1 MSFKKK
7 QFIGFGAIMALISIM
22 LIFILTM
29 INHMKGNIVE
39 IVEDRFQKERT
50 IVDLQQK
57 FASTDRELLF
67 LATDAQGA
75 DVQTS
80 TQLIGGNHEA
90 IKADID
96 ALRKTINLKKAGTL
110 LNSIESKYN
119 QYTQLESSIIHAVQ
133 TKASNLERQ
142 GLVKEQSKQRT
153 SLIRS
158 INQFKN
164 LQEGQLE
171 TSFAQ
176 SNATYQQMLGFI
188 FSTIILCILAGIL
201 IAIWVIRST
210 AKNLKQITHVIEAVD
225 FSNIA
230 DLPHIEV
237 RTEDEIGNIA
247 AAFNQMA
254 ASLREFN
261 EKEEEYKKEIED
273 KNWIQTRLA
282 EVATMYQRIDHI
294 ETLADRFISK
304 IVSLL
309 DASLGSFY
317 IKRGKGNSAHFIQLA
332 SFAGSSEQV
341 GRQKFLMGEGLIGQA
356 AAEKQMFI
364 IDNLPEDYAI
374 ISTGLGEMKPKSI
387 MIIPVLFEDE
397 VAAVIEVAS
406 LQPFGTL
413 HRNLMSQ
420 IVDTLGI
427 TINSINGRMEIERL
441 LKESQAMTEELQVQ
455 SEELQTQSEELQTQS
470 EELQMINEQL
480 EERTKDAEH
489 KTFELEKAKEDLE
502 EQAEELQQSSKYK
515 SEFLANMSHELRTPL
530 NSILILSEMLAEN
543 ADRHLTEE
551 DEEFARVIHS
561 SGQDLLSLIN
571 DILDLSKVEAGK
583 MEMLYGEM
591 NLSELPA
598 LIERNFSHVASDKG
612 LELSIFKGRDVPN
625 IFYTD
630 EKRFQQIIKNLLS
643 NACKFTEAGSVHVA
657 IRNIDEGFVSKW
669 VKTPGAEYWLEIS
682 VADTGIGISKDK
694 QKLIFE
700 AFQQADGATV
710 RKYGGSG
717 LGLSI
722 CREFARLLGG
732 WITVDS
738 EEGKGSIFTLY
749 IPSLPNG
756 MEKNMVMEEQLTQLE
771 VAAATVEALPEPF
784 AEMVDTPEIF
794 IETEN
799 VFKNKTVMVVDDD
812 NRNIFAL
819 RKALNH
825 EGMNIITAN
834 NGLECLDILEKTEG
848 IDIILMDIMMPD
860 MDGYETIRRIRT
872 NSSKQHLPII
882 ALTAKAMKGDRDKC
896 LEAGASDYISKPFK
910 LEQLYSVMRV
920 WLAK

>member
-22 LIFILTM
+22 LIIILTM
-29 INHMKGNIVE
+29 INHMKGSIVE
-39 IVEDRFQKERT
+39 IVEDRFQKVRT

-67 LATDAQGA
+67 LATDGQKS

-80 TQLIGGNHEA
+80 IHLIEENDTA
-90 IKADID
+90 IKEDVD
-96 ALRKTINLKKAGTL
+96 TLRKTINLKKASIL
-110 LNSIESKYN
+110 LNATESKYN
-119 QYTQLESSIIHAVQ
+119 QYKELETSIIQAVQ
-133 TKASNLERQ
+133 TKVSNSELQ
-142 GLVKEQSKQRT
+142 ILVNQQSKQRI
-153 SLIRS
+153 SLINS

-164 LQEGQLE
+164 LQESQLDK
-171 TSFAQ
+171 SFAQ
-176 SNATYQQMLGFI
+176 SNSTYQQMLGFI
-188 FSTIILCILAGIL
+188 FATIILCILAGIL
-201 IAIWVIRST
+201 IATWVIKST

-225 FSNIA
+225 FDNIEA
-230 DLPHIEV
+230 LPHIEV

-247 AAFNQMA
+247 SAFNQMA
-254 ASLREFN
+254 ASLKEFN
-261 EKEEEYKKEIED
+261 QKEEEYKKEIED

-317 IKRGKGNSAHFIQLA
+317 IKRGEGKTANFVQLA
-332 SFAGSSEQV
+332 SFAGQSGQA
-341 GRQKFLMGEGLIGQA
+341 GRKKFNMGEGLMGQA
-356 AAEKQMFI
+356 AAEKQMYI
-364 IDNLPEDYAI
+364 IENVPEDYTV

-406 LQPFGTL
+406 LQPFDAL
-413 HRNLMSQ
+413 HRSLMSHV
-420 IVDTLGI
+420 VDTLGI

-489 KTFELEKAKEDLE
+489 KTFELEKVTENLE
-502 EQAEELQQSSKYK
+502 VQAMELQQSSKYK

-543 ADRHLTEE
+543 SDRHLTEE

-598 LIERNFSHVASDKG
+598 HIERNFAHVASDKG

-630 EKRFQQIIKNLLS
+630 EKRFRQIIKNLLS

-657 IRNIDEGFVSKW
+657 IRKIDESSVSKW
-669 VKTPGAEYWLEIS
+669 VSTTGAEYWLEVS
-682 VADTGIGISKDK
+682 VADTGIGISRDK

-756 MEKNMVMEEQLTQLE
+756 MEKSAVNEEQLTQLE
-771 VAAATVEALPEPF
+771 VAASAEVLPEPV
-784 AEMVDTPEIF
+784 AEMADTPEIF

-834 NGLECLDILEKTEG
+834 NGLECLDLLEKTDG

-872 NSSKQHLPII
+872 DLSKRDLPII